1 MANDLHGGTEA
12 PKVLSSESGASKRIF
27 MFGTSSAE
35 GGIVASQYKEGSAQ
49 EFDGTRIL
57 GRFPEDDEFGL
68 EGGHPLRLQQ
78 EVAEISI
85 AASSTE

>member
-1 MANDLHGGTEA
+1 MVGECAGLAGGINQR
-12 PKVLSSESGASKRIF
+12 LSTESGLTESSGLGRPRI
-27 MFGTSSAE
+27 S
-35 GGIVASQYKEGSAQ
+35 GSAQ

>member
-1 MANDLHGGTEA
+1 MTLHSVCVVLLSASLTWAQSVPLNSPSPSDNPKDLAHE
-12 PKVLSSESGASKRIF
+12 I
-27 MFGTSSAE
+27 
-35 GGIVASQYKEGSAQ
+35 EGSAQ